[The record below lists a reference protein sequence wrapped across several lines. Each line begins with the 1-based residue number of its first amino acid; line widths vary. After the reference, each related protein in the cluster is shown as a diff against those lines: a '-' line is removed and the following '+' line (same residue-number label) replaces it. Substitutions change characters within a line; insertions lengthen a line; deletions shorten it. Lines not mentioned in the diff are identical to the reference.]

1 MQNTSIHLLQIRQ
14 KDQLFMSEKGF
25 LIYVFTTL
33 EAIEKIKIY
42 SKEIYSPDELLSLN
56 DQMNFNAISRLLLT
70 IGEEVKKIEIDL
82 LNTQPQ
88 LQWHEVI
95 GLRNRMAHDYR
106 GIDPEIIFDIIKQEL
121 TPLKDALINIILL
134 NPINKELVLKAL
146 DSQFYKNLEYLKVK
160 LGYEE
165 ND

>member
-1 MQNTSIHLLQIRQ
+1 
-14 KDQLFMSEKGF
+14 MSEKGF

-42 SKEIYSPDELLSLN
+42 SKEIYTPEELLSLN

-88 LQWHEVI
+88 LQWHEII

-106 GIDPEIIFDIIKQEL
+106 GIDPEIIFDIIK
-121 TPLKDALINIILL
+121 
-134 NPINKELVLKAL
+134 
-146 DSQFYKNLEYLKVK
+146 
-160 LGYEE
+160 
-165 ND
+165 

>member
-1 MQNTSIHLLQIRQ
+1 
-14 KDQLFMSEKGF
+14 
-25 LIYVFTTL
+25 
-33 EAIEKIKIY
+33 
-42 SKEIYSPDELLSLN
+42 
-56 DQMNFNAISRLLLT
+56 
-70 IGEEVKKIEIDL
+70 
-82 LNTQPQ
+82 
-88 LQWHEVI
+88 
-95 GLRNRMAHDYR
+95 MAHDYR